1 MWEESGKILGGEECV
16 CEGVSCV
23 RFVHGCYQEPGNQGQ
38 PYRPRLVGICGS
50 DLIRND
56 YNWRG
61 KNLHTQSTLSH
72 AGMVSSSEST
82 ACEVTTCQK

>member
-1 MWEESGKILGGEECV
+1 M
-16 CEGVSCV
+16 CV
-23 RFVHGCYQEPGNQGQ
+23 RVFPVSDLCMGVTRNQVTRDSPTDHVSWG
-38 PYRPRLVGICGS
+38 YEGS

-72 AGMVSSSEST
+72 AGMVSSSKST